1 MKFTSRLFSV
11 LVTSTVLLLS
21 TTISVNACEE
31 DCRVG
36 ISKAFSD
43 KYTIELSPRF
53 KLFNNDINSKLFNK
67 IQLNKFMRSNK
78 VSPFKKQVL
87 KDLKPAITGLRKSFG
102 KLLTNLVKDS
112 IFNQAPKFKGQC
124 QNPLRVVQPP
134 VGTPW
139 DPSDCVK
146 QDYICGNPPAI
157 CHFMDEIVKPR
168 NVKNVRDLL
177 KTKAKKNGEFLRAL
191 IKVIKKSTLKFCNKG
206 KATGLDNLLTANL
219 NALLNAFGK
228 EFGKSFCKG
237 TSCDK
242 YDNEIKTILL
252 SFP

>member
-11 LVTSTVLLLS
+11 LVISTVLLLS
-21 TTISVNACEE
+21 TVNACEE
-31 DCRVG
+31 SCRVG

-53 KLFNNDINSKLFNK
+53 KLFNNDINSKIFNK
-67 IQLNKFMRSNK
+67 IQLNKFMSSNK

-87 KDLKPAITGLRKSFG
+87 KDLKPAIAVLSKNFG
-102 KLLTNLVKDS
+102 KLLTNLVKDA
-112 IFNQAPKFKGQC
+112 IFNQEPKFKGQC
-124 QNPLRVVQPP
+124 QNPLKVVQPP

-168 NVKNVRDLL
+168 NVNNVRNLL
-177 KTKAKKNGEFLRAL
+177 KTKAQKNGEFFRAL
-191 IKVIKKSTLKFCNKG
+191 IKVIKKSTLKFANKG
-206 KATGLDNLLTANL
+206 KATGLDKLLTTNINARL
-219 NALLNAFGK
+219 NVFSK
-228 EFGKSFCKG
+228 EFSISFCKG
-237 TSCDK
+237 TTCDK
-242 YDNEIKTILL
+242 YDAEIENILL